1 MADPIR
7 IRAKRINDGVTEVV
21 VLMPHPM
28 ETGLGLDPSGR
39 GRDAH
44 YISDV
49 EVSLGDR
56 AVLRARL
63 SIAVSKDPLISFRF
77 RGGAAG
83 DRVNVTWTDN
93 LGDQGAGSALIV

>member
-7 IRAKRINDGVTEVV
+7 IRARGKDGITEVT

-28 ETGLGLDPSGR
+28 ETGLGLDASGR
-39 GRDAH
+39 GRRAH

-77 RGGAAG
+77 KGGETG
-83 DRVNVTWTDN
+83 DRIDVVWTDN
-93 LGDQGAGSALIV
+93 LGEQGVGSASIA

>member
-7 IRAKRINDGVTEVV
+7 IRARSNGGITEVM

-28 ETGLGLDPSGR
+28 ETGLGLDASGR
-39 GRDAH
+39 GRRAH

-49 EVSLGDR
+49 EIKLGDR
-56 AVLRARL
+56 TVLRARL

-77 RGGAAG
+77 KGGGAG
-83 DRVNVTWTDN
+83 DRIGVTWTDN
-93 LGDQGAGSALIV
+93 FGDQGSGSASIV

>member
-7 IRAKRINDGVTEVV
+7 IRAKSNNGLTEVM

-28 ETGLGLDPSGR
+28 ETGLGLDASGR
-39 GRDAH
+39 GRRAH

-49 EVSLGDR
+49 EVNLGDR
-56 AVLRARL
+56 TVLRARL

-77 RGGAAG
+77 KGGQPG
-83 DRVNVTWTDN
+83 DRIDVTWTDN
-93 LGDQGAGSALIV
+93 LGDRGAGSASIG